1 MLMITIS
8 NGLKNQAHILE
19 IELEWK
25 NSRTWGYCP
34 VASMRWL
41 DKDGWHYENN
51 FQQLPD
57 VDTIKQVQSLLSA
70 VMLFCL
76 ACYGERSAL
85 EANTLWGFYI

>member
-1 MLMITIS
+1 MKII
-8 NGLKNQAHILE
+8 
-19 IELEWK
+19 
-25 NSRTWGYCP
+25 
-34 VASMRWL
+34 
-41 DKDGWHYENN
+41 

-85 EANTLWGFYI
+85 GFTGFLFIWRLVANFR